1 MLVVGLGNPGRE
13 FAHTRHNV
21 GADAVATVADR
32 NGIALRRE
40 RGLSALAASAT
51 FGKKLFALAIPMTY
65 MNDSGIALVELVRR
79 YSVSD
84 TDHLVVVHDEL
95 DLPVGAV
102 RVKTGGGT
110 AGHNGLRS
118 IAERL
123 GTLDFVRV
131 RIGIGKPPGH
141 VPGADYVLR
150 RPTSEETP
158 ALASAIELAADAAEL
173 IFDRGIA
180 AAMDKV
186 NAS

>member
-1 MLVVGLGNPGRE
+1 GNPGRE
-13 FAHTRHNV
+13 FAHTRHNA

-32 NGIALRRE
+32 NGIALRPE
-40 RGLSALAASAT
+40 RGLCALAAARS
-51 FGKKLFALAIPMTY
+51 FGKKMLVLAIPVTY
-65 MNDSGIALVELVRR
+65 MNDSGIALVELIRR
-79 YSVSD
+79 YSVTD

-123 GTLDFVRV
+123 GTLDFIRI

-141 VPGADYVLR
+141 VPGVDYVLR
-150 RPTSEETP
+150 RPTSAEAP
-158 ALASAIELAADAAEL
+158 ALASAIELAADAAEM

-180 AAMDKV
+180 ATMDKV

>member
-1 MLVVGLGNPGRE
+1 
-13 FAHTRHNV
+13 
-21 GADAVATVADR
+21 VATVAER
-32 NGIALRRE
+32 NGMALRHE
-40 RGLSALAASAT
+40 RGLSALAAAQI
-51 FGKKLFALAIPMTY
+51 FGGKLLALAIPLTY
-65 MNDSGIALVELVRR
+65 MNDSGVALAELTRR
-79 YSVSD
+79 YSLHELD
-84 TDHLVVVHDEL
+84 RLVIVHDEL

-102 RVKTGGGT
+102 RVKRGGGV

-118 IAERL
+118 ITERL
-123 GTLDFVRV
+123 GTSDFVRI

-150 RPTSEETP
+150 RPSAAEAPE
-158 ALASAIELAADAAEL
+158 LQHAIEIAADAAEM